1 MTPSCSG
8 SDRFVLLN
16 FSACHNRDLCLC
28 QHLFRQ
34 LRLSGDL
41 KTFYSKCYALARS
54 KTCSATKISV
64 SLPTPAQL
72 AQTPYTRVQTHRKPQ
87 NTCSPTIGALRQL
100 SLSNNCRSPRRSAR
114 DNCRRRPNSKVTMRW
129 VAGGQ
134 RAIVISS

>member
-41 KTFYSKCYALARS
+41 KTFYSSCYLLTRS

-87 NTCSPTIGALRQL
+87 NTCSLTIVAPD
-100 SLSNNCRSPRRSAR
+100 NCRSTTIVAP
-114 DNCRRRPNSKVTMRW
+114 DNCCSPTIVALRDDRLVT
-129 VAGGQ
+129 
-134 RAIVISS
+134 IVGEDQIVR

>member
-8 SDRFVLLN
+8 SDQFVLLN

-41 KTFYSKCYALARS
+41 KTFYSSCYTPTRHWLEA
-54 KTCSATKISV
+54 KHVQC
-64 SLPTPAQL
+64 LPA
-72 AQTPYTRVQTHRKPQ
+72 
-87 NTCSPTIGALRQL
+87 NTCPVSSDTLYTSSDTSETSKHL
-100 SLSNNCRSPRRSAR
+100 LSNNCRSRQLLVSDNCSSPRRSAR
-114 DNCRRRPNSKVTMRW
+114 DNCRRRPNSAVTVRW
-129 VAGGQ
+129 VAGGR